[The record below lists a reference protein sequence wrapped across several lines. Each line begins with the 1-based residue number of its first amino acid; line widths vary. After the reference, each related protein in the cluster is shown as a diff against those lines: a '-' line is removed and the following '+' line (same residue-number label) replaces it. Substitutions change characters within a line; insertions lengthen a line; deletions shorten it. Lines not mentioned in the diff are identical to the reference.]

1 MQASGFYMF
10 ILNLVGIW
18 TDWATW
24 EGWVGRI
31 TIGKFLEKIKNF
43 C

>member
-1 MQASGFYMF
+1 MQATDFYMF